1 MTTKFIN
8 EPFGDEERRL
18 MEAVES
24 GNFRSV
30 PKEEFEST
38 IREIRAG
45 SAAKVVSIRMQG
57 DDLGRIREIAKTAG
71 LPYQTLINSVIH
83 RYVTGALV
91 PKAPI

>member
-8 EPFGDEERRL
+8 EPFDEEERRL

-30 PKEEFEST
+30 PPDELE
-38 IREIRAG
+38 EIRASAKAAG
-45 SAAKVVSIRMQG
+45 SRNVSIRMQG
-57 DDLGRIREIAKTAG
+57 DDLGRVREIAKAAG

-91 PKAPI
+91 PKTPI